1 MSGVDTDVDHD
12 RRALPPLLRTE
23 DDDGQS
29 KKKKNEK
36 NCQGHSR
43 LCSELRTKKK
53 NHRGHGRWRRAG
65 VHGPTAVDS
74 TISPRSLRC
83 PLRAPAAASPRHQ
96 HLAAV
101 CLLQRYPL
109 CSPAHR
115 RIGSGCCVHSL
126 LLSRHAASARSAFT
140 FSTRLSSTLRSC
152 SHPCP
157 HHCSRPWPDGSGP
170 RARSSQV
177 NHRVALAVVARVA
190 PPGDARLLA
199 APAT

>member
-1 MSGVDTDVDHD
+1 MD
-12 RRALPPLLRTE
+12 RAKRKRT
-23 DDDGQS
+23 
-29 KKKKNEK
+29 KKN
-36 NCQGHSR
+36 CRGHSR

-74 TISPRSLRC
+74 TISSRSVRC

-177 NHRVALAVVARVA
+177 NHSRCTGSGSPRGAPRRRSTTRCPRHLSTVPGSALPVCS
-190 PPGDARLLA
+190 PW
-199 APAT
+199 

>member
-1 MSGVDTDVDHD
+1 MD
-12 RRALPPLLRTE
+12 RAKRKRT
-23 DDDGQS
+23 
-29 KKKKNEK
+29 KKN
-36 NCQGHSR
+36 CRGHSR

-74 TISPRSLRC
+74 TISSRSVRC

-140 FSTRLSSTLRSC
+140 FSTRLSST
-152 SHPCP
+152 
-157 HHCSRPWPDGSGP
+157 HHSRCTGSGSP
-170 RARSSQV
+170 RGAPRRRSTTRCPRHLSTV
-177 NHRVALAVVARVA
+177 PGSALPVCS
-190 PPGDARLLA
+190 PW
-199 APAT
+199 